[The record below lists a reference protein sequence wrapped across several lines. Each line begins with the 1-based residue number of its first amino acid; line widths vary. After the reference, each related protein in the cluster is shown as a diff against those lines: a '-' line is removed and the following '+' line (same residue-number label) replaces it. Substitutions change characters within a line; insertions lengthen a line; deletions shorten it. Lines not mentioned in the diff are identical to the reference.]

1 MEDSNKKMDDTAGRN
16 TEWALLFPLK
26 AGLFAMKS
34 STKVKVSKSKS
45 SENDRSKMR
54 RGSSLSELDRLT
66 VGKEF
71 VRSTTTNQH
80 LAASPVSLPQSPYL
94 SRSLLSSNTTSL
106 KGSIGDLMNQK
117 KYGSSQWSVRSE
129 SLIARTM
136 PLTTVTTR
144 ASPRESMLVIPSDFD
159 DEVWELKGPLT
170 TAQRTKKLSRLIERS
185 TEISSTYVTV
195 GLYVVIAEN
204 VCIPQMCG
212 LSI

>member
-1 MEDSNKKMDDTAGRN
+1 MDDSNKKMDDSCGRN

-34 STKVKVSKSKS
+34 STKVKVTKSKS
-45 SENDRSKMR
+45 TEKDRSKMR
-54 RGSSLSELDRLT
+54 RGSSLSDLDRLT
-66 VGKEF
+66 VNKEF

-129 SLIARTM
+129 SLIAKTM
-136 PLTTVTTR
+136 PLTTVTAR
-144 ASPRESMLVIPSDFD
+144 PSPRGSTLVITSDFD
-159 DEVWELKGPLT
+159 DEVWETKGPLT
-170 TAQRTKKLSRLIERS
+170 TAQRTQKLSKLIERS
-185 TEISSTYVTV
+185 TEIRTYATV
-195 GLYVVIAEN
+195 GFVW
-204 VCIPQMCG
+204 
-212 LSI
+212 